1 MIAITPTVQRRPVLL
16 PDPEMVLLFMAAA
29 LALNLTPGPDMLY
42 VAARSVS
49 DGRTAGVLSALG
61 ISVGLLVHVGALALG
76 LATLLAAVPL
86 AYGIVRIL
94 GAVYLLVLGLSL
106 FLRPRRAPDVV
117 RLPRSRLPV
126 IFAQGVV
133 INVLNPKVALF
144 FLAFLPQFV
153 VAEAGPPVPQIVVL
167 GILFNVQGT
176 LVNLAVAL
184 LASRATGWLRA
195 SEHRVSMLQRL
206 TGAVFVAA
214 GARLALSG
222 DR

>member
-1 MIAITPTVQRRPVLL
+1 M

-42 VAARSVS
+42 VAARSVG
-49 DGRTAGVLSALG
+49 DGRKAGVLSALG

-76 LATLLAAVPL
+76 LAALLAAVPL
-86 AYGIVRIL
+86 AYDIVRIL
-94 GAVYLLVLGLSL
+94 GAVYLLVLGSSL
-106 FLRPRRAPDVV
+106 LLRPRHAADVV

-206 TGAVFVAA
+206 TGAVFIAV